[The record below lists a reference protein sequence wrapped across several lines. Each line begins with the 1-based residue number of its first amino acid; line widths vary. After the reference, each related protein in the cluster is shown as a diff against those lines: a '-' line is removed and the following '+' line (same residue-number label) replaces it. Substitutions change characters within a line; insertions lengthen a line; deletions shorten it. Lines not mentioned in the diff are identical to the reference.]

1 MWKWCKSIVD
11 VAFFFL
17 HFWQLGCYNS
27 FFFPPIFNNLVATI
41 HIFLSPRP
49 YNFGNLVATI
59 VLFQPPSLGRTR
71 ISIISLPKF
80 NFLSPLTHWVRL
92 DWAYFCWHWNW
103 NWKHCSKIIFKYV
116 NSIVGPIFKEKVAE
130 KWNLWIREQCTNA
143 LFTVDLVKMC
153 S

>member
-59 VLFQPPSLGRTR
+59 VLFRPPSLGRTR
-71 ISIISLPKF
+71 ISIISLSKF
-80 NFLSPLTHWVRL
+80 NFLSPLTHCTFSCNFNNTITEIQFFSSFYQITLNSTYDTDKLHFLSCLAKKTLKWVHVR
-92 DWAYFCWHWNW
+92 
-103 NWKHCSKIIFKYV
+103 
-116 NSIVGPIFKEKVAE
+116 
-130 KWNLWIREQCTNA
+130 
-143 LFTVDLVKMC
+143 
-153 S
+153 